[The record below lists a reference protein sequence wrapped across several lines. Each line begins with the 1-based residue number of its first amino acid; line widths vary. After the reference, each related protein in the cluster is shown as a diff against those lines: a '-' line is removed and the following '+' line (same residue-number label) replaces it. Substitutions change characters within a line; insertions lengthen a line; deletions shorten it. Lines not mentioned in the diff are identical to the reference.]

1 MRSQLP
7 HAVIAPVFLTL
18 GVLAVALAVLAF
30 RSQRRFLSKAMRAT
44 GVVKSLTAE
53 RLEKTT
59 FYFPVITFTTAA
71 GVPVTAQS
79 KTSISSSY
87 PIGKTISFSTIPAT
101 PATSR
106 STHGPVGSW
115 SPPRPSLRL
124 CSLASAQRRFSPRA
138 SGLFR
143 TVGAS
148 GTPQQPANSIGRC
161 NKGLTGRLRE

>member
-7 HAVIAPVFLTL
+7 HAIIAPVFLTL
-18 GVLAVALAVLAF
+18 GVLAVAWAVLAF

-71 GVPVTAQS
+71 GIPVTAQS

-87 PIGKTISFSTIPAT
+87 PIGKTISVLYDPNDPSSLEIEAWSRWVVVAGAT
-101 PATSR
+101 F
-106 STHGPVGSW
+106 
-115 SPPRPSLRL
+115 
-124 CSLASAQRRFSPRA
+124 LAIVCI
-138 SGLFR
+138 GI
-143 TVGAS
+143 
-148 GTPQQPANSIGRC
+148 GTAALISSS
-161 NKGLTGRLRE
+161 

>member
-7 HAVIAPVFLTL
+7 HAIIAPVFLTL
-18 GVLAVALAVLAF
+18 GVLAVAWAVLAF

-87 PIGKTISFSTIPAT
+87 PLGKTISVLYDPNDPSNLEIDAWSRWVVVAAAIFLAIVFIGIGTAT
-101 PATSR
+101 LIS
-106 STHGPVGSW
+106 SS
-115 SPPRPSLRL
+115 
-124 CSLASAQRRFSPRA
+124 
-138 SGLFR
+138 
-143 TVGAS
+143 
-148 GTPQQPANSIGRC
+148 
-161 NKGLTGRLRE
+161 

>member
-7 HAVIAPVFLTL
+7 HAIIAPVFLTL
-18 GVLAVALAVLAF
+18 GVLAVAWAVLAF

-87 PIGKTISFSTIPAT
+87 PIGKTISVLYDPNDPNSLEIDAWSRWVVVAAAT
-101 PATSR
+101 FLAIVF
-106 STHGPVGSW
+106 VGI
-115 SPPRPSLRL
+115 
-124 CSLASAQRRFSPRA
+124 
-138 SGLFR
+138 
-143 TVGAS
+143 
-148 GTPQQPANSIGRC
+148 GTAALISSS
-161 NKGLTGRLRE
+161 